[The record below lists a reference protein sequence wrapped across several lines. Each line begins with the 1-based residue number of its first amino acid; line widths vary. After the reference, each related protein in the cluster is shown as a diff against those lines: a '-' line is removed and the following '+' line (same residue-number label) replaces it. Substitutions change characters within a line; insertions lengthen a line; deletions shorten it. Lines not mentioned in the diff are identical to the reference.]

1 MRKKNGQDY
10 YERNDIINLYNYSQT
25 TFDKKS
31 KVGLLKYPN
40 KISNPHKGIWFIHP
54 DVMEEIY
61 TPTRKPNKDNK
72 NGVKSWVLHNNW
84 LFIGCVHPRRTT
96 LNENK
101 KRIEIIY
108 NEIKREFRGHDIE
121 LFYSIENNTKE
132 QSKEY
137 QEIHTHIHFLL
148 NLKPISSKKPI
159 KRKIYNILKEFS
171 DTKPFFEEYKEFWK
185 IKGKQ
190 YTTKELMSYDTRNY
204 DYITFKTK
212 SKPNVK

>member
-1 MRKKNGQDY
+1 MNVAY
-10 YERNDIINLYNYSQT
+10 
-25 TFDKKS
+25 
-31 KVGLLKYPN
+31 
-40 KISNPHKGIWFIHP
+40 IH
-54 DVMEEIY
+54 
-61 TPTRKPNKDNK
+61 N
-72 NGVKSWVLHNNW
+72 LHNNW

-190 YTTKELMSYDTRNY
+190 YTTKELMS
-204 DYITFKTK
+204 
-212 SKPNVK
+212 SV